1 MATRRPLPIAAAVDP
16 CAPPA
21 AVTTAVGFL
30 VNEVAARFRMTFEQV
45 LAKHQLRRRQYLM
58 LLVLRDEGP
67 MSQQALGQRLG
78 MDRTTTMQ
86 LAQAL
91 AEAGALARQDDP
103 NDRRVYLLSL
113 TAAGRRLTA
122 TLEGLIKR
130 AELELLAPLAAD
142 ERKRFAAQLRAILDA
157 QAPTV

>member
-1 MATRRPLPIAAAVDP
+1 MARRRPLPVASDADSFT
-16 CAPPA
+16 PPA
-21 AVTTAVGFL
+21 AVTNAVGFL
-30 VNEVAARFRMTFEQV
+30 VNEVAGLFRFTFEQI

-91 AEAGALARQDDP
+91 ADAGAVKRQDDP
-103 NDRRVYLLSL
+103 SDRRIYLLSL
-113 TAAGRRLTA
+113 TPNGRRLTA

-130 AELELLAPLAAD
+130 AEHELLAPLAA
-142 ERKRFAAQLRAILDA
+142 EQRATFASQLRAILAA
-157 QAPTV
+157 QAT